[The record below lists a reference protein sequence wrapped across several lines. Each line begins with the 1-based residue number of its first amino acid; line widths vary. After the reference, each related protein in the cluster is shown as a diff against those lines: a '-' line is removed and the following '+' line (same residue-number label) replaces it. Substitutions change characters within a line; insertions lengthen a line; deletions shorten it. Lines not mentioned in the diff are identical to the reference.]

1 VTADKDAFQSN
12 DCDVG
17 SLLWQDRQMSFWTV
31 PRVPQE
37 EHGTMLPLR
46 KNQVMHR
53 AWCHEA
59 DTRVTRA
66 FRLPFHPTRIRSS
79 VASSSD
85 CLNLTARPILK

>member
-1 VTADKDAFQSN
+1 VTADKDAFQPD

-17 SLLWQDRQMSFWTV
+17 SLIWQDRQISFWTV

-37 EHGTMLPLR
+37 EHGTMLQLW
-46 KNQVMHR
+46 KTQVMHR

-66 FRLPFHPTRIRSS
+66 FRLPFYPIRIRSRA
-79 VASSSD
+79 ASNSAF
-85 CLNLTARPILK
+85 LNRTARPILK

>member
-1 VTADKDAFQSN
+1 MTADKDSFQPD

-17 SLLWQDRQMSFWTV
+17 SLIWQDRKISFWTV

-37 EHGTMLPLR
+37 EHGTMLPLWET
-46 KNQVMHR
+46 QVMHR

-79 VASSSD
+79 AASNSD
-85 CLNLTARPILK
+85 FLNLTALPIL